1 MCLPA
6 LLGPFRSADSDLDIW
21 IVFLSHHLLTLECAQ
36 AHDVRRHHRLRL
48 RHHVSRQ
55 AEIQLLQVFISHV
68 HVREAKVVLG
78 FLLLL
83 VLIAEVRVVI
93 WLLGRSSLHF
103 LTF

>member
-1 MCLPA
+1 M
-6 LLGPFRSADSDLDIW
+6 
-21 IVFLSHHLLTLECAQ
+21 
-36 AHDVRRHHRLRL
+36 
-48 RHHVSRQ
+48 Q
-55 AEIQLLQVFISHV
+55 AEIQQQQVFISHV

-78 FLLLL
+78 LLLLL